1 MSNLHSL
8 SGLTQDE
15 HLWLMAIL
23 RDDWETANV
32 IAKQIDGNADLD
44 LSAHMEEIHYSMR
57 PMVGPTTW
65 ARLQE
70 QIPYHSWDPE
80 NPLKGTVP
88 AWTDIWFSL
97 SCDLKFVNLRMLR
110 AFLKSEA
117 WRRYIYGMMYPEADL
132 AEAYWELE
140 EEEED

>member
-1 MSNLHSL
+1 MTNNIHTL
-8 SGLTQDE
+8 SGLSPDE

-44 LSAHMEEIHYSMR
+44 LSAHMEEIHFSMR

-65 ARLQE
+65 AMLQG
-70 QIPYHSWDPE
+70 QVPYHSWDPE

-88 AWTDIWFSL
+88 AWTDIWAPRKILLAKSL
-97 SCDLKFVNLRMLR
+97 R
-110 AFLKSEA
+110 
-117 WRRYIYGMMYPEADL
+117 I
-132 AEAYWELE
+132 
-140 EEEED
+140 